1 MKKLIHL
8 LLILAALTAVYS
20 CNGSSEQGG
29 DTGQFK
35 LLVSQQSSMEA
46 AEGDQLTM
54 SYYGTGPLV
63 TDKVVFKDTKAGE
76 EYVFPIISSA
86 DGKFSFTMDQPMPT
100 GTYTIFIRRGS
111 DEVLVGPVNFTL
123 IVRVEILPK
132 EGYNVYG
139 RISCG
144 DEGVA
149 GVVVSDG
156 VEVTTTDEN
165 GVYYLN
171 STKKYNLVWYSVP
184 GGYEPVTV
192 GYDGSAGGIL
202 PVIYR
207 PLDGVP
213 GNTQRADFEM
223 VKAQET
229 DNYTLF
235 IMGDM
240 HLCNRSNTG
249 DMAQFRVFAN
259 ELNQRVATTS
269 GRRYGLTL
277 GDMSWDIY
285 WYENKFGLADYF
297 KEMDTDVKDIIIYN
311 TMGNHDNDFTKPDDF
326 QKEQV
331 YRDVLAPTF
340 YSYNIGKIH
349 YVVMDDID
357 YSGVDA
363 SGIDSSSGKL
373 VSPDHRGEYTT
384 NFTTDQITWLK
395 KDLAHVAKSTPIILS
410 THAPVYR
417 PNGVNAWKAGLGTS
431 ASHTYGSTAD
441 LVSALSGYTVH
452 VFTGHTHK
460 IFNYDNLAS
469 GKLFEHNAGSVC
481 GSWWWS
487 GHYVSGITL
496 AQDGAPGGYTVLSVK
511 GTDLSWVYKSTAYP
525 ETYQFRAYDMNEV
538 KKVVTSGKY
547 SRTNWEKYAT
557 AMQKYGSNIILLNV
571 WNYDPSWKISVI
583 ENGKELTVS
592 QVSEYDPLHIISE
605 SAFRDSFNT
614 DSWVHHFKATATSAT
629 STVTIRVTD
638 RFGTVYSET
647 MTRPKTFTTDAYS
660 SSKY

>member
-1 MKKLIHL
+1 MKKYLH
-8 LLILAALTAVYS
+8 ILFVVAALAVVFS
-20 CNGSSEQGG
+20 CDSTKEQGG
-29 DTGQFK
+29 NSEQLK
-35 LLVSQQSSMEA
+35 ILVSQQSSMEA

-54 SYYGTGPLV
+54 SYYGSGPLL
-63 TDKVVFKDTKAGE
+63 TDKVVFKDTKAGT
-76 EYVFPIISSA
+76 EYVFSIKSSA
-86 DGKFSFTMDQPMPT
+86 DGKFSFTMDKPMPT
-100 GTYTIFIRRGS
+100 GTYTIYIRRGP
-111 DEVLVGPVNFTL
+111 DEALVGPVNFTL

-156 VEVTTTDEN
+156 IEVTRTDAN

-171 STKKYNLVWYSVP
+171 SSKKYNLVWYSVP
-184 GGYEPVTV
+184 GGYEPVTL

-207 PLDGVP
+207 QLDGVVA
-213 GNTQRADFEM
+213 NTQRADFEM
-223 VKAQET
+223 VKAQDT

-240 HLCNRSNTG
+240 HLANRSGTG
-249 DMAQFRVFAN
+249 DLAQFRTFAT
-259 ELNQRVATTS
+259 EFNQRVSTTT

-285 WYENKFGLADYF
+285 WYENKFNLADYY
-297 KEMDTDVKDIIIYN
+297 KEMDTDVKDLIIYH
-311 TMGNHDNDFTKPDDF
+311 TMGNHDNDFSRPDDF
-326 QKEQV
+326 DKEQP
-331 YRDVLAPTF
+331 YRDILAPTY

-349 YVVMDDID
+349 YVVLDDID
-357 YSGVDA
+357 YSGVPASTKDA
-363 SGIDSSSGKL
+363 SGKIQT
-373 VSPDHRGEYTT
+373 DHRGEYTT
-384 NFTTDQITWLK
+384 NVTQDQLDWLK
-395 KDLAHVAKSTPIILS
+395 KDLSYVSKSTPIILS
-410 THAPVYR
+410 AHAPVYR
-417 PNGVNAWKAGLGTS
+417 PNGVNAWKAGLSGR
-431 ASHTYGSTAD
+431 TYGATAD
-441 LVSALSGYTVH
+441 LASVLSGYTVH
-452 VFTGHTHK
+452 YFTGHTHK
-460 IFNYDNLAS
+460 IFNYDNLSS
-469 GKLFEHNAGSVC
+469 GKFFEHNAGSVC

-487 GHYVSGITL
+487 GHYVSGINL

-511 GTDLSWVYKSTAYP
+511 GTNLSWVYKSTSYP

-557 AMQKYGSNIILLNV
+557 AMQKYGSNVILLNI

-583 ENGKELTVS
+583 ENGKELTVT
-592 QVSEYDPLHIISE
+592 QISEYDPLHIISE
-605 SAFRDSFNT
+605 SAYRDSFNT

-638 RFGTVYSET
+638 RFGNVYSET
-647 MTRPKTFTTDAYS
+647 MNRPKTFETGTYHA
-660 SSKY
+660 SKY